1 MNQAEAVRRLRA
13 SGALAVATIAL
24 MVVIQAAVIEY
35 RFATAP
41 VQTDV
46 VNRSSLRRAQTM
58 TVLYEAER
66 AASVPPAVSDL
77 HAAITKLDV
86 ENGELNDLTGPD
98 RELFEQFEATARKVE
113 SNPHDAALRQRLRA
127 LGPQMYDTFD
137 RATLESASRGS
148 RQRATSRNIVLIAGG
163 VILVVVAV
171 LYVLVIR
178 RREAAIESALDAL
191 EDRRQR
197 FAAMFDNASE
207 MMCIYDCDG
216 NIVRA
221 NRSALVRLGFGGDA
235 VGRKY
240 EVHIAPANRPQAAV
254 EFSAAAS
261 GKSLEFST
269 TFIDSLGREIPVVGS
284 LAPIVVNGKIE
295 GVVGSVRDVTVE
307 RRFEVE
313 LLRSNERFRSLFAS
327 SPNSILSV
335 DAEGVITDANAA
347 FERLT
352 GYAAANIV
360 GQHLTIV
367 VPPGQREGARARFDE
382 LLSSAA
388 RSYDAIAYS
397 KDGRPIPVQV
407 DATPIRVAGQTE
419 GLFYTSRDL
428 SGERALR
435 RQVEEFDERL
445 ATLLQVAGS
454 SWSGGAQIDE
464 ALFLGSNALGMSHAF
479 VVEIRGG
486 ELLIAHRH
494 GADDMMPVGH
504 RMAVTQSIG
513 GRLASSER
521 AVAVDDLTIEP
532 YAREMEERGLP
543 WGSYIG
549 SRLTVDGDEFGALLF
564 LDKAKRN
571 PGFKQS
577 DIDFIDVL
585 SAMITTAISR
595 ELRGKRLHESATHD
609 KLTGLANRA
618 ALEEHFGRAVARA
631 RRSNEIVAVHY
642 ADLDGFKPINDVF
655 GHAAGDEVL
664 KEMARRFQLAVRGHD
679 VVSRLGGDEFVIL
692 QTAVSQTSD
701 VEALT
706 QRIYRFL
713 EKPITLSNGTNVTVG
728 ASIGIGLFPEDGED
742 LQRLLQVADAAMYR
756 DKHLRREG
764 A

>member
-1 MNQAEAVRRLRA
+1 MNQAEAMRRLRTG
-13 SGALAVATIAL
+13 GALAVATIAL
-24 MVVIQAAVIEY
+24 MVIVQAGVIEY

-41 VQTDV
+41 VQTDI

-58 TVLYEAER
+58 TVLYEGER
-66 AASVPPAVSDL
+66 AATTPSAARDL
-77 HAAITKLDV
+77 HAAITKLDL
-86 ENGELNDLTGPD
+86 ENGELNDLGGAD

-113 SNPHDAALRQRLRA
+113 SNPNDTALRNHLRT
-127 LGPQMYDTFD
+127 LGLQVYGAFD
-137 RATLESASRGS
+137 RATLEDTARGS
-148 RQRATSRNIVLIAGG
+148 RQRVTSRNIVLVAGG
-163 VILVVVAV
+163 IILVVVGM
-171 LYVLVIR
+171 LYAFVMR
-178 RREAAIESALDAL
+178 RREAAIESALQAL
-191 EDRRQR
+191 EERRQR

-207 MMCIYDCDG
+207 MMCIYDRDG
-216 NIVRA
+216 HIMRA
-221 NRSALVRLGFGGDA
+221 NRSALVRLGFGGDV

-240 EVHIAPANRPQAAV
+240 DVHIAPANRAQASV
-254 EFSAAAS
+254 EFFAAAS
-261 GKSLEFST
+261 GKPVEFST
-269 TFIDSLGREIPVVGS
+269 IFIDAFGNEIPVVGS

-307 RRFEVE
+307 RRFEAE

-335 DAEGVITDANAA
+335 DAEGMITDANAA

-352 GYAAANIV
+352 GYAAASIV
-360 GQHLTIV
+360 GRHLTIV
-367 VPPGQREGARARFDE
+367 VPPGQREAARARFDE

-397 KDGRPIPVQV
+397 KDGRPIPVRV
-407 DATPIRVAGQTE
+407 DATPIRVAGRSE

-494 GADDMMPVGH
+494 GPDDTMPVGH
-504 RMAVTQSIG
+504 RMLVTQSIG
-513 GRLASSER
+513 GRLSSSER

-532 YAREMEERGLP
+532 YASELKERGLP

-549 SRLTVDGDEFGALLF
+549 SRLTVDGDQFGALLF
-564 LDKAKRN
+564 LDKAKRD
-571 PGFKQS
+571 PGFKQP

-585 SAMITTAISR
+585 SSMITTAISR
-595 ELRGKRLHESATHD
+595 ELRGKRLHERATHD
-609 KLTGLANRA
+609 KLTGLVNRA
-618 ALEEHFGRAVARA
+618 ALEEHFVRAVARA
-631 RRSNEIVAVHY
+631 RRGNEMVAVHY
-642 ADLDGFKPINDVF
+642 ADLDGFKPVNDAY

-664 KEMARRFQLAVRGHD
+664 KEISRRLQLAVRAHD
-679 VVSRLGGDEFVIL
+679 VVARLGGDEFVIL
-692 QTAVSQTSD
+692 QTAVSHVSD

-706 QRIYRFL
+706 ERLYRFL
-713 EKPITLSNGTNVTVG
+713 EKPITLSGGTSVTVG
-728 ASIGIGLFPEDGED
+728 ASIGIGLFPEHGED